1 MRMRKKGEGVPNLKK
16 SSPRNEYGP
25 AGAICT
31 RYDTTVFLAYV
42 GVLIG
47 RIVRALGLGLNG
59 QFGVCNGLLIIA
71 LSTSLYNLIVTQDF
85 IVISACEYS
94 ILDTMVSVSHYA
106 VSFTFALSD
115 LLLFAPRPGALAPL
129 HYLHPHHL
137 VFLLA

>member
-1 MRMRKKGEGVPNLKK
+1 MRKKGEGVPNLKK
-16 SSPRNEYGP
+16 SSPRKEYGP
-25 AGAICT
+25 VGAIFT

-59 QFGVCNGLLIIA
+59 QFGVCRGLLIIA
-71 LSTSLYNLIVTQDF
+71 LSSSLYNLIVTQDF
-85 IVISACEYS
+85 IVINACECP
-94 ILDTMVSVSHYA
+94 ILDTMISVSHYA

-115 LLLFAPRPGALAPL
+115 LLLFAPRPAALGPL
-129 HYLHPHHL
+129 HYLHHHL